1 MYRAVTF
8 AVLENGSS
16 ISRDHVLDL
25 LPALSMELKYEQGQ
39 MHVYLNGNDVTG
51 QLRSPEVSDNVS
63 FVSSLPAVR
72 EKLVEFQRKSAIAM
86 VEEGTGVVMDGRDI
100 GTIVFPDADL
110 KFFMSAPVEVRAQ
123 RRYRELLEQGVE
135 ISLEE
140 VMSNVAARDE
150 RDSKRAIAPLC
161 KAEDAIL
168 IDTSTLSFDE
178 QVLLVIEK
186 VKERLVKQDV

>member
-63 FVSSLPAVR
+63 FVSSLPSVR